1 MTILITGAAGFI
13 GSHLAQALLERG
25 EQVVGLDNFNDYY
38 DPARKR
44 ANVRQIE
51 ETAQARGELAHF
63 HLLEGDIR
71 DEALVQ
77 EIFSTQRP
85 TAIVHA
91 AAMAGVR
98 RSVQQPLLYE
108 DVNVRGTLVLLEAAR
123 RHETANFVFISSS
136 SVYGNNSPVP
146 FREDALC
153 DWPLSPYPATK
164 RAAELMCATYH
175 HLYGLP
181 CTCLRL
187 FTVLGPRGRPDMT
200 PYRFTEAI
208 VQGHEIT
215 LFDPDRVQRDFT
227 YVGDI
232 VQGILAAL
240 EAKLPFEIVN
250 LGNHR
255 PVGLRDYVAIIE
267 RLVGRPARV
276 RVAPLPPTDARL
288 TCADIAKA
296 QRLLGFAP
304 ATPVEEGLAHFWDW
318 YRKNVIRN
326 T

>member
-13 GSHLAQALLERG
+13 GSHLAQALLARG
-25 EQVVGLDNFNDYY
+25 ERVVGLDNFNDYY

-44 ANVRQIE
+44 ANVRAIE
-51 ETAQARGELAHF
+51 ETAQARGELTHF
-63 HLLEGDIR
+63 SLVEGDIR
-71 DEALVQ
+71 DEATVQ

-85 TAIVHA
+85 MAIVHA

-123 RHETANFVFISSS
+123 KHETANFVCISSS

-175 HLYGLP
+175 HLYDLP

-200 PYRFTEAI
+200 PYHFTESI
-208 VQGHEIT
+208 VQGREIT
-215 LFDPDRVQRDFT
+215 LFDPDSVQRDFT

-267 RLVGRPARV
+267 RLVGKPARV
-276 RVAPLPPTDARL
+276 RVEPLPPTDARV
-288 TCADIAKA
+288 TCADIGKA

-304 ATPVEEGLAHFWDW
+304 ATPVEEGLARFWDW
-318 YRKNVIRN
+318 YRANVMRE